1 MPDQTCGDPKL
12 PAGGGAPDVGTA
24 TGVLGVA
31 HGGTGADMS
40 SAAQAKVLA
49 TPPGAT
55 GPVALRSLAA
65 EHLPDVPVS
74 KGGTGVAT
82 AAAGR
87 AFMGPASGADAAPGF
102 RAIVAADLSGISL
115 LTAAFLFFP
124 PVGFGVGVG
133 WSQIAGG
140 YVWGTSWQ
148 ALRDTTITNIRAYC
162 ADASGTLHLKLWVG
176 GVAVASGTVAVTGA
190 GVYTLATAFSYV
202 VPAGTTF
209 TVSAYATA
217 EVAGIPYFSNTYF
230 ANYPAIAAP
239 TLLLTNPRLYGSGN
253 VEPGST
259 SSNYIFGVE
268 PVVGA

>member
-1 MPDQTCGDPKL
+1 
-12 PAGGGAPDVGTA
+12 
-24 TGVLGVA
+24 
-31 HGGTGADMS
+31 MS
-40 SAAQAKVLA
+40 NAAQAKVLA

-65 EHLPDVPVS
+65 EHLPDVPVN

-102 RAIVAADLSGISL
+102 RAIVAADLAAISL

-133 WSQIAGG
+133 WAQIAGG

-148 ALRDTTITNIRAYC
+148 ALRDTTVTNIRAYC